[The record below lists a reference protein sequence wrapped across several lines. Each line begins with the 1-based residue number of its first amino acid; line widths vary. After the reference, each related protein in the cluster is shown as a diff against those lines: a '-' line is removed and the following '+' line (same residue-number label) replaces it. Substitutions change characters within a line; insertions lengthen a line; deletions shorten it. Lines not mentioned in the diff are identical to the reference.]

1 MLNHRPLHE
10 IGRDIRVAWSAQ
22 TANGRVPASADA
34 YLRPLETLTS
44 ITENYH
50 QDSAKSVVLYLLSNM
65 ATFKGEDARRLKA
78 ELKTIAGVK

>member
-10 IGRDIRVAWSAQ
+10 IAKEIRVAWSAQ
-22 TANGRVPASADA
+22 TANGRVPIYADA

-44 ITENYH
+44 ITDNYH
-50 QDSAKSVVLYLLSNM
+50 LDSAKSVVLYLLANM
-65 ATFKGEDARRLKA
+65 NSFRGEDARRLKA